1 MKTLL
6 IVMIKELR
14 EIFADR
20 QIVFNGLLLAPLIF
34 PVLILGAGAL
44 AEIRNRTQLESE
56 LKVPIIGAELA
67 PNLLQFLASQNI
79 TAEKLPADPD
89 AAIRSQSHDVIL
101 RLSKDYPADWRAS
114 RAASVEILHDSSR
127 LVSRI
132 PVRRLERALSVYGQQ
147 VGALRLL
154 VRGVDPNLGQ
164 GLRISHR
171 DLATP
176 EAKRGMLLMFL
187 PYLLV
192 VSAFLGGAY
201 LVIDATAG
209 ERERQSL
216 EPLLATPASRAA
228 IMSGKIAAAFAFGML
243 GLLLTLLSFKLSFQF
258 AGKGIFSGVDVSLSA
273 VARLLLVLA
282 PMVLIGTTLLTL
294 LAAGVKTVK
303 EAQSY
308 MAFLMLLPMLPTVSL
323 MISPLKTQAWMF
335 AVPFL
340 GQNQSILMIL
350 RGESMSALQWAIYL
364 GSGFGL
370 GLLLW
375 AMAAR
380 LYDREQLAISG

>member
-1 MKTLL
+1 
-6 IVMIKELR
+6 
-14 EIFADR
+14 
-20 QIVFNGLLLAPLIF
+20 
-34 PVLILGAGAL
+34 
-44 AEIRNRTQLESE
+44 
-56 LKVPIIGAELA
+56 
-67 PNLLQFLASQNI
+67 
-79 TAEKLPADPD
+79 
-89 AAIRSQSHDVIL
+89 
-101 RLSKDYPADWRAS
+101 
-114 RAASVEILHDSSR
+114 
-127 LVSRI
+127 
-132 PVRRLERALSVYGQQ
+132 
-147 VGALRLL
+147 
-154 VRGVDPNLGQ
+154 
-164 GLRISHR
+164 
-171 DLATP
+171 
-176 EAKRGMLLMFL
+176 
-187 PYLLV
+187 
-192 VSAFLGGAY
+192 
-201 LVIDATAG
+201 
-209 ERERQSL
+209 
-216 EPLLATPASRAA
+216 
-228 IMSGKIAAAFAFGML
+228 ML

-350 RGESMSALQWAIYL
+350 RGESMSPLQWAIYL

-375 AMAAR
+375 ASAAR